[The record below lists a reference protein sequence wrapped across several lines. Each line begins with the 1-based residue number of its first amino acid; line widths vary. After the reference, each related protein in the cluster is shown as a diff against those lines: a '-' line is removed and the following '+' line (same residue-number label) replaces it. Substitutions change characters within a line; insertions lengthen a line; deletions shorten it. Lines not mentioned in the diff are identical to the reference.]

1 MRLVDGT
8 AASGTWS
15 GLIYIPEQTPP
26 GTYELTVIVNDATD
40 FPKPIGRMT
49 WFRPGRL
56 VLEALICPSSR
67 PVRPTRIRR
76 ASRRS
81 HSNLTP
87 APDAAP
93 PD

>member
-49 WFRPGRL
+49 WFRPGSLRAGGFDL
-56 VLEALICPSSR
+56 SFEQTGATDTDPPSVTAVSLEPDPS
-67 PVRPTRIRR
+67 
-76 ASRRS
+76 AGRS
-81 HSNLTP
+81 TT
-87 APDAAP
+87 
-93 PD
+93 